1 MGKKFA
7 LLNLKQL
14 SELCTKSKIV
24 GDEFIGHLKVK
35 EIEDISRKRPRY
47 FHFTLQV

>member
-14 SELCTKSKIV
+14 SELCTKSKVV

-35 EIEDISRKRPRY
+35 EVDDLSRKRAR
-47 FHFTLQV
+47 